1 MTIDL
6 SDQISQ
12 SKCAQHGKTACGHS
26 CLVLILPIGGKKQ
39 CEIFQPNIT
48 MGKTTKTTT
57 TKLLRAIGQATFCSL
72 WGCHFRHNFLR
83 YTVTILKQIVRHSDV
98 FKMALIL

>member
-1 MTIDL
+1 MRATRENRVRTLLFGFDF
-6 SDQISQ
+6 
-12 SKCAQHGKTACGHS
+12 TYWR
-26 CLVLILPIGGKKQ
+26 KKQ
-39 CEIFQPNIT
+39 CETFQPNIT

-83 YTVTILKQIVRHSDV
+83 YIVTILKQIVRHSDV